1 MEASEKWFRP
11 TQMLSHPKL
20 TFYPIDCGVDQQI
33 LWEVVEA
40 MGQPSVQR
48 LGIKGRTTPVLP
60 FGYPFPFTEAE
71 KTRAQ
76 SNSLNGM
83 GLRSPALAGVITL
96 VRRRILKADLPK
108 TREIKSVPLADSG
121 SLWSSWSPLSG
132 LGVSGLQLIRQ
143 LNNTGLVSDN
153 AL

>member
-1 MEASEKWFRP
+1 MVSA

-40 MGQPSVQR
+40 MGQPSVQG

-60 FGYPFPFTEAE
+60 FGYPFPFTQAE
-71 KTRAQ
+71 KARAQ

-83 GLRSPALAGVITL
+83 G
-96 VRRRILKADLPK
+96 RRFQA
-108 TREIKSVPLADSG
+108 
-121 SLWSSWSPLSG
+121 W
-132 LGVSGLQLIRQ
+132 
-143 LNNTGLVSDN
+143 GLVDCS
-153 AL
+153 